1 MANEV
6 TVDPR
11 YSKYDT
17 EEIEAVFDKVHNA
30 DAEPTAESGNM
41 ISSGAVAAALGN
53 YSTTEEMNTALAD
66 KQDAMNEAS
75 EEEIRDIVKNYNPD
89 AEPEPEEEEPGE

>member
-11 YSKYDT
+11 YLKYST
-17 EEIEAVFDKVHNA
+17 KAEVEALLDKVNNA
-30 DAEPTAESGNM
+30 DAEPTAESENM

-53 YSTTEEMNTALAD
+53 YPTKDEMAEATTVATEE
-66 KQDAMNEAS
+66 S
-75 EEEIRDIVKNYNPD
+75 VRGIVANYNP
-89 AEPEPEEEEPGE
+89 EPEPEPESEESEE